1 MAKLMATD
9 VCMEVAED
17 AVQIHGGF
25 GLTADSPVGRYFQES
40 KVLQI
45 GEGNNQL
52 QRALIA
58 EYALG
63 YRRM

>member
-1 MAKLMATD
+1 MK
-9 VCMEVAED
+9 VADD
-17 AVQIHGGF
+17 AVQIHGGY
-25 GLTADSPVGRYFQES
+25 GLTADCAVGRYFQEA

-45 GEGNNQL
+45 GEGTSQL

-63 YRRM
+63 YRQQR